1 MTTYTQKL
9 LFLYLVYVFANIVWP
24 IELGLTYYFMGFG
37 SSLFVWACTWRA
49 KTSGLRLLSVAQEIE
64 GSNPFARPIKRTIH
78 SLDAPVAQRIEYWAS
93 NPGVAGSNPARRA
106 INRI

>member
-1 MTTYTQKL
+1 M
-9 LFLYLVYVFANIVWP
+9 
-24 IELGLTYYFMGFG
+24 
-37 SSLFVWACTWRA
+37 
-49 KTSGLRLLSVAQEIE
+49 AQEIE

-106 INRI
+106 INRSQKGLQ